1 MILLDAS
8 IGIGGIVG
16 VSVAAFLLIVL
27 FLVAILLFA
36 KKKLTPQ
43 GEVKLDINKGEKELI
58 IEPGDTVLT
67 ALSNSGIFLPSAC
80 GGGGTCGMCK
90 CQLVCW
96 YDQLDLWWRFG
107 RCLYCW
113 LAG

>member
-27 FLVAILLFA
+27 LLVAILLFA

-43 GEVKLDINKGEKELI
+43 GEVKLDI
-58 IEPGDTVLT
+58 
-67 ALSNSGIFLPSAC
+67 S
-80 GGGGTCGMCK
+80 
-90 CQLVCW
+90 
-96 YDQLDLWWRFG
+96 
-107 RCLYCW
+107 
-113 LAG
+113 